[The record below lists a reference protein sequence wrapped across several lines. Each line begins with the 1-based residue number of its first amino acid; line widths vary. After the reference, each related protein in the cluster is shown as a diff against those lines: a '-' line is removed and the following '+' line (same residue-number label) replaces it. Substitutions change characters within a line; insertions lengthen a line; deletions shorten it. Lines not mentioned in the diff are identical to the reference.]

1 MICPYCRGERVAV
14 ERTRSYESVVFRW
27 RRCEACGRM
36 WTTEEV
42 MSDGDKVVKMVVQGE
57 NPEKKVHI

>member
-27 RRCEACGRM
+27 RRFCEVVDLKRA
-36 WTTEEV
+36 EV
-42 MSDGDKVVKMVVQGE
+42 GDE
-57 NPEKKVHI
+57 YTRER